1 VNYNPEVSAIA
12 AKVKYLKASV
22 VMAHDI
28 IVQARSCE
36 HVNIEA
42 QARLTRQL
50 VETFMKEHPPLVH
63 DEPEG
68 KVFSMRMIPLTYE
81 QLLTLLDEAY
91 LRGCHRQ
98 PAIGAFR

>member
-22 VMAHDI
+22 VMAHD
-28 IVQARSCE
+28 VVAQANHPERIS
-36 HVNIEA
+36 IEA
-42 QARLTRQL
+42 HARLSRQL
-50 VETFMKEHPPLVH
+50 VETFMKEHPPQVH
-63 DEPEG
+63 NEPEG

>member
-12 AKVKYLKASV
+12 AKANYLRASV
-22 VMAHDI
+22 VMAHDA
-28 IVQARSCE
+28 VAQSRYPE

-42 QARLTRQL
+42 QARLSRQL
-50 VETFMKEHPPLVH
+50 VEAFMKAHPPLVH